1 LETANTRQGR
11 YINGSAEFIRSITE
25 LILVKEYLIHMNS
38 KFYNQKNAWNVLLL
52 LIRIWLGYRMFT
64 SGYSSVIDIIF
75 HPKERVFFEN
85 WFGKE
90 LHFPMPVVIAFIAK
104 GAEVSGGVFVFIGL
118 FTRIAASVIAFTM
131 LVATLVANLG
141 ENFVIDGGFTI
152 SYFLFAIILLVAGGG
167 KYSLDSLL
175 RKSPVAFQP
184 IKSSLF

>member
-1 LETANTRQGR
+1 LETADARQGQ
-11 YINGSAEFIRSITE
+11 YINASGEFTRSITQ
-25 LILVKEYLIHMNS
+25 LTRAKEYLIHMNS
-38 KFYNQKNAWNVLLL
+38 KFYNPKTAWNILLL

-64 SGYSSVIDIIF
+64 AGYSSVIDIIF
-75 HPKERVFFEN
+75 HPKERVFFED

-90 LHFPMPVVIAFIAK
+90 LHFPMPVVMAFIAK

-118 FTRIAASVIAFTM
+118 FTRVAASVIAFTM

-152 SYFLFAIILLVAGGG
+152 SYFLFALLLLVAGGG

-175 RKSPVAFQP
+175 RKKEKV
-184 IKSSLF
+184 LFYLNEKK